1 MAPYANHG
9 SGMQRASFDE
19 GEPIWKVIIMKI
31 VIRGYSGSG
40 KSTLARRLGERY
52 QIPVLHL
59 DRVHWTA
66 NWTERDDA
74 EKRQIV
80 RDFLDENESWV
91 IDGNYSSLYQERRL
105 EEADRILLLLFPR
118 LTCLHRVLRRYRRY
132 KGKTRPDMG
141 EGCEEKVDAAFVR
154 WVLWEGRSRKI
165 RQNYARI
172 AAQYPE
178 KTLILR
184 NQRALDAY
192 MRRLDRN
199 GSDMIS

>member
-1 MAPYANHG
+1 MVI
-9 SGMQRASFDE
+9 GMR
-19 GEPIWKVIIMKI
+19 I

-40 KSTLARRLGERY
+40 KSTLARALGERY

-80 RDFLDENESWV
+80 RDFLDKNDSWV

-105 EEADRILLLLFPR
+105 EEADHILLLLFDR
-118 LTCLHRVLRRYRRY
+118 FTCLGRVLRRYSRY

-172 AAQYPE
+172 AARYPE

>member
-1 MAPYANHG
+1 M
-9 SGMQRASFDE
+9 R
-19 GEPIWKVIIMKI
+19 I

-66 NWTERDDA
+66 GWTERDDA
-74 EKRQIV
+74 EKRQII
-80 RDFLDENESWV
+80 RDFLDENDSWV
-91 IDGNYSSLYQERRL
+91 IDGNYSALYQERRL
-105 EEADRILLLLFPR
+105 EEADQILLLLFGR
-118 LTCLHRVLRRYRRY
+118 VTCLGRVLRRYHRY

-141 EGCEEKVDAAFVR
+141 EGCDEKVDAEFLR

-165 RQNYARI
+165 RQNYATI
-172 AAQYPE
+172 AARYPE

-199 GSDMIS
+199 GNDMIS